1 MTMSSE
7 FSDTLHKWSETY
19 MRRSIHDLILFSR
32 ESGLSMHQMSVLFH
46 LRHGKDCGV
55 STIGDHLGVT
65 NAAASQMIDR
75 LVQNGFVE
83 RKEDPQDRRVK
94 QLSLTQKGMAIVQE
108 GIKRRRHWIDELANE
123 LSIDDQNAVTSALNK
138 VLHAAND
145 LNPNKI
151 VPNK

>member
-1 MTMSSE
+1 MTLSSE
-7 FSDTLHKWSETY
+7 FSDTLHRWSETY

-55 STIGDHLGVT
+55 STIGEHLGVT
-65 NAAASQMIDR
+65 NAAASQMIER

-94 QLSLTQKGMAIVQE
+94 QLSLTQNGMAIVQE
-108 GIKRRRHWIDELANE
+108 GINRRRRWIDELANE
-123 LSIDDQNAVTSALNK
+123 LSIEDQYAVTSALK
-138 VLHAAND
+138 IVLYAANE
-145 LNPNKI
+145 LNANIIIPS
-151 VPNK
+151 

>member
-1 MTMSSE
+1 MTLSSE
-7 FSDTLHKWSETY
+7 LSDTLHRWSETY

-55 STIGDHLGVT
+55 STIGEHLGVT

-83 RKEDPQDRRVK
+83 RKEDPHDRRVK
-94 QLSLTQKGMAIVQE
+94 QLSLTQNGMAIVQE
-108 GIKRRRHWIDELANE
+108 GINRRRRWIDELANE
-123 LSIDDQNAVTSALNK
+123 LSIEDQYAVTSALK
-138 VLHAAND
+138 MVLYAADELEANIII
-145 LNPNKI
+145 PS
-151 VPNK
+151 

>member
-1 MTMSSE
+1 MTLSSE
-7 FSDTLHKWSETY
+7 FSDTLHRWSETY

-55 STIGDHLGVT
+55 STIGEHLGVT

-83 RKEDPQDRRVK
+83 RKEDPHDRRVK
-94 QLSLTQKGMAIVQE
+94 QLSLTQNGMAIVQE
-108 GIKRRRHWIDELANE
+108 GINRRRRWIDELANE
-123 LSIDDQNAVTSALNK
+123 LSIEDQYAVTSALK
-138 VLHAAND
+138 MVLYAADELEANIII
-145 LNPNKI
+145 PS
-151 VPNK
+151 

>member
-1 MTMSSE
+1 MTLSSE
-7 FSDTLHKWSETY
+7 FSDTLHRWSETY

-55 STIGDHLGVT
+55 STIGEHLGVT
-65 NAAASQMIDR
+65 NAAASQMIER

-94 QLSLTQKGMAIVQE
+94 QLSLTQNGMAIIQE
-108 GIKRRRHWIDELANE
+108 GINRRRRWIDELANE
-123 LSIDDQNAVTSALNK
+123 LSIEDQYAVTSALK
-138 VLHAAND
+138 IVLYAANE
-145 LNPNKI
+145 LNANIIIPS
-151 VPNK
+151 